1 MKLYLDTANDDF
13 VLAAFD
19 DNYKLVYS
27 KILKKYQKKVELIP
41 LSVSEML
48 NSLSLTIDD
57 FNEFYTNLGPGY
69 FTGVRI
75 SLVYLRTIATIK
87 KVIIFTISTM
97 QILSIQNPGEN
108 SFYINA
114 KGEKYFEY
122 IRNDKPFHSDQIT
135 CKTGTKDKYNEVYYI
150 QFLNNFKEYKALFIY
165 NSDLNK
171 IEPYYIKMPQIGA
184 KK

>member
-57 FNEFYTNLGPGY
+57 FNEFYTNLGP
-69 FTGVRI
+69 RILHWSKNII
-75 SLVYLRTIATIK
+75 SLLK
-87 KVIIFTISTM
+87 
-97 QILSIQNPGEN
+97 NN
-108 SFYINA
+108 SHN
-114 KGEKYFEY
+114 
-122 IRNDKPFHSDQIT
+122 
-135 CKTGTKDKYNEVYYI
+135 
-150 QFLNNFKEYKALFIY
+150 
-165 NSDLNK
+165 
-171 IEPYYIKMPQIGA
+171 
-184 KK
+184 